1 MTSFCIRHD
10 SLFQLRICSSGFNL
24 LRAFLI
30 VVGISMLYEFT
41 LLQGYYDV
49 IHWLKFFFLV
59 SLHNP
64 EETTIDHSSN
74 HKWWFWISQRKV
86 TWRYLSWL
94 NKHKSCRA
102 RVLLGLA
109 ELAFHK
115 TKANWSVIQNSL
127 SLPFLCPKYVHYF
140 FTFLLTWSPVHDPG
154 RKKNRTW
161 LRQRTLRVISLFF
174 FSIVHQVAKITSNRA
189 SFHCLYWF
197 NKSQHYSLLRL
208 ISFNLFSN
216 KLTWT
221 VKKWIPKSP

>member
-1 MTSFCIRHD
+1 MLFIGSSF
-10 SLFQLRICSSGFNL
+10 F
-24 LRAFLI
+24 
-30 VVGISMLYEFT
+30 Y
-41 LLQGYYDV
+41 
-49 IHWLKFFFLV
+49 LV

-174 FSIVHQVAKITSNRA
+174 FLFFFFSIVHQVAKITSNRA